1 MDVAFDF
8 HLCFSASS
16 ADAFDAI
23 TAVFRALS
31 FVSAQEK

>member
-1 MDVAFDF
+1 MDVAFDVY
-8 HLCFSASS
+8 LCLSASS
-16 ADAFDAI
+16 ADAI